1 MLSRT
6 NAEHRPC
13 CCRHS
18 GQREADLRSCAGSTL
33 SPCGRARVRVAS
45 ITFPDIGAHPPALM
59 LRSHAVAS
67 RSTRASPA
75 RTGASFETPLSR
87 LLRMRSQIGVSLR
100 DAGTPTLDPPR
111 CSERTDARGRK
122 ATRATLV
129 RDHRLPSR
137 DPASG
142 AWPRWACLG
151 PCGFSALWSGEAL
164 RFPPKSH
171 SGQIDRPST
180 TVHSNNKTKPHGKEE
195 CKPKIA
201 QGALPS

>member
-6 NAEHRPC
+6 KAEHRPC
-13 CCRHS
+13 RCHHS
-18 GQREADLRSCAGSTL
+18 GQREADPGSCAGSTP
-33 SPCGRARVRVAS
+33 SPCGEGQGGGAS
-45 ITFPDIGAHPPALM
+45 VTSRDVGAHAPALM
-59 LRSHAVAS
+59 LRSAAS

-137 DPASG
+137 GPESEA
-142 AWPRWACLG
+142 RLRRACLG
-151 PCGFSALWSGEAL
+151 PCDFSALWSGEAL
-164 RFPPKSH
+164 EFPPKSH